1 MIFLKWRTNS
11 EFVNV
16 LNHLEDESN
25 ENIIDHD
32 HKNDNENF
40 ESAMETSTDE
50 PIDTN
55 TVLLPLNVAVSS
67 HGECCICRKVL
78 KSGLCTVS
86 ELDRDFLFIKSNIF
100 IEKGSRCC
108 EEHIVNGRLH
118 IDALNQ
124 IRPNKTVKSSFSSSD
139 ILIWFSKF
147 RDHCNSLSLFDFSIP
162 FYMSDIDCYN
172 LTGISKDHFNHLS
185 EKLSNSSMQNSF
197 NRSIRNA
204 LGLFLTKL
212 RLELSNKVL
221 TTMFKFS
228 NPKAVSRIL
237 STVREALSSEFVP
250 QYLGF
255 QSISRQD
262 VINTYSSPLATRLL
276 SEDMNTVVLVADG
289 TYSYLQV
296 LVDRGFR
303 DSVGLMRALGLD
315 VCMHD
320 FLNGRHRFEA
330 LEANRSRFISKIR
343 WVVESAHARIKHFKW
358 LNQTIQNSTIPQVR
372 DYLRIACAL
381 VNAYRSSAISSFMN
395 DDIIVTKM
403 LENLHEPNLLRVRI
417 NDEILRWVDGDASQ
431 LVNFPVLSIDQIRTI
446 TVGVFQLKQARSYCE
461 EHCSTTHLDNR
472 ADFPLQICVNDP
484 QLIRIRFKSRHS
496 NTKTYYTYIS
506 FSTQDIL
513 NSCCDCPGGDR
524 KVGVC

>member
-147 RDHCNSLSLFDFSIP
+147 RDHCNSISLFDFSIP

-289 TYSYLQV
+289 TYSYL
-296 LVDRGFR
+296 
-303 DSVGLMRALGLD
+303 
-315 VCMHD
+315 
-320 FLNGRHRFEA
+320 
-330 LEANRSRFISKIR
+330 
-343 WVVESAHARIKHFKW
+343 
-358 LNQTIQNSTIPQVR
+358 QNSTIPQVR

-524 KVGVC
+524 K